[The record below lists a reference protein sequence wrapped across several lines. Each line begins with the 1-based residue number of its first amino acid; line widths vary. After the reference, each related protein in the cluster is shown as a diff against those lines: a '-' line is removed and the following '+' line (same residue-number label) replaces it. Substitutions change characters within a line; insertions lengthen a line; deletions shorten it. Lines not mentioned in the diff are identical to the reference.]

1 MHDDDKRSDRRV
13 PVRTS
18 ATIELDGRRVSGAC
32 SDLSAHGVLLILP
45 ERLNVGTHFDVVVK
59 AAGGGIADLRATG
72 MVVTNMD
79 VSSSMCHNL
88 TIYMT
93 RMPGLAPSCGFKI

>member
-72 MVVTNMD
+72 MVVRVDDAGGEGYEHGCKLID
-79 VSSSMCHNL
+79 VS
-88 TIYMT
+88 
-93 RMPGLAPSCGFKI
+93 